1 MKFLV
6 VIEEGQEG
14 FGAYAPDLPGCVS
27 VGASPEEV
35 LELIEEAIDQH
46 IRSMVKDGE
55 QIPAPSSRAA
65 LVEVRAA

>member
-1 MKFLV
+1 MKYLV

-14 FGAYAPDLPGCVS
+14 FGAYVPDLPGCVS
-27 VGASPEEV
+27 VGASPEVV
-35 LELIEEAIDQH
+35 LALIEEAIELH
-46 IRSMVKDGE
+46 IQCMLKDGE